1 MTAGSFPAVSSFQAL
16 FRPTGQHGVSVLPA
30 GKLKKQAIAKAITRC
45 LRYGRISRRNDPDD
59 LPVPAV
65 LWSDHRLDGYTDLWR
80 SESVRQF
87 AGHGVKGI
95 DYGRDQYQAGCF

>member
-45 LRYGRISRRNDPDD
+45 LRHMGGYQDEMIQMIFHTICA
-59 LPVPAV
+59 PACA
-65 LWSDHRLDGYTDLWR
+65 TM
-80 SESVRQF
+80 E
-87 AGHGVKGI
+87 
-95 DYGRDQYQAGCF
+95 